1 MEKKDLLKRID
12 KPFLDRLFGFCYAR
26 TRDSYEAEQLCSD
39 VTFAMVKAAGSEG
52 EVENPDAFL
61 WKIARNVYAEF
72 SRKRKQ
78 ETLLIFEENAD
89 KLLADLADEPC
100 GPRDEELL
108 AAIYR
113 QIAFLTKIYRETMI
127 LFYLDGRPASE
138 IAKIQGVSE
147 TAVRQR
153 LFSARNKIRNEVTKM
168 TRNEYAATTPTAL
181 KKVNYCIWGNGD
193 PSWGDPRDVLNRQF
207 SNHILSL
214 CCKKPRSAEE
224 IAQIL
229 NVPTLYVE
237 EELEILTAGANG
249 EYGFLRKE
257 KGGKYGLNIILLDG
271 ETMKKGAAVYTEQ
284 IPALCDLL
292 TDFIMV
298 HEKEYLAFPYINR
311 RVTLN
316 LVLWQQFSRFANLLS
331 DSVKAILQKSYF
343 ADEKCPDRPFSVF
356 GYAFDGKDY
365 GGIGH
370 DGIETYHLEGYHH
383 VSVQNLYGCGLKAH
397 FHCGENIST
406 NSELR
411 LAIRAV
417 NGLSAD
423 SLSEQ
428 EKEHAAK
435 AVKSGYLY
443 QEGDTL
449 YTKILVND
457 EKDSGRLFAITGRLC
472 DDGRLQAIAE
482 KIAEKT
488 AALIRETVPAHLLP
502 EWRFFNILAGL
513 PVADSLLGTFTER
526 GILQLPK
533 DGLDAEGCWISLE
546 TEKSRKNILRE
557 YSGYKKTDRFIPDSR
572 YDLNGKL
579 PEILGKIRF

>member
-1 MEKKDLLKRID
+1 MS
-12 KPFLDRLFGFCYAR
+12 FG
-26 TRDSYEAEQLCSD
+26 SSS
-39 VTFAMVKAAGSEG
+39 AG
-52 EVENPDAFL
+52 L
-61 WKIARNVYAEF
+61 
-72 SRKRKQ
+72 Q
-78 ETLLIFEENAD
+78 T
-89 KLLADLADEPC
+89 
-100 GPRDEELL
+100 
-108 AAIYR
+108 
-113 QIAFLTKIYRETMI
+113 
-127 LFYLDGRPASE
+127 
-138 IAKIQGVSE
+138 
-147 TAVRQR
+147 
-153 LFSARNKIRNEVTKM
+153 
-168 TRNEYAATTPTAL
+168 
-181 KKVNYCIWGNGD
+181 
-193 PSWGDPRDVLNRQF
+193 
-207 SNHILSL
+207 
-214 CCKKPRSAEE
+214 
-224 IAQIL
+224 
-229 NVPTLYVE
+229 
-237 EELEILTAGANG
+237 
-249 EYGFLRKE
+249 
-257 KGGKYGLNIILLDG
+257 
-271 ETMKKGAAVYTEQ
+271 
-284 IPALCDLL
+284 
-292 TDFIMV
+292 
-298 HEKEYLAFPYINR
+298 
-311 RVTLN
+311 
-316 LVLWQQFSRFANLLS
+316 LLS

-526 GILQLPK
+526 GSCSCPRTVLTPRDAGYPLKRKIAEKYFEGIQRLQ
-533 DGLDAEGCWISLE
+533 
-546 TEKSRKNILRE
+546 KNRPFH
-557 YSGYKKTDRFIPDSR
+557 SGQQIR
-572 YDLNGKL
+572 
-579 PEILGKIRF
+579 PER

>member
-1 MEKKDLLKRID
+1 MS
-12 KPFLDRLFGFCYAR
+12 FG
-26 TRDSYEAEQLCSD
+26 SSS
-39 VTFAMVKAAGSEG
+39 AG
-52 EVENPDAFL
+52 L
-61 WKIARNVYAEF
+61 
-72 SRKRKQ
+72 Q
-78 ETLLIFEENAD
+78 T
-89 KLLADLADEPC
+89 
-100 GPRDEELL
+100 
-108 AAIYR
+108 
-113 QIAFLTKIYRETMI
+113 
-127 LFYLDGRPASE
+127 
-138 IAKIQGVSE
+138 
-147 TAVRQR
+147 
-153 LFSARNKIRNEVTKM
+153 
-168 TRNEYAATTPTAL
+168 
-181 KKVNYCIWGNGD
+181 
-193 PSWGDPRDVLNRQF
+193 
-207 SNHILSL
+207 
-214 CCKKPRSAEE
+214 
-224 IAQIL
+224 
-229 NVPTLYVE
+229 
-237 EELEILTAGANG
+237 
-249 EYGFLRKE
+249 
-257 KGGKYGLNIILLDG
+257 
-271 ETMKKGAAVYTEQ
+271 
-284 IPALCDLL
+284 
-292 TDFIMV
+292 
-298 HEKEYLAFPYINR
+298 
-311 RVTLN
+311 
-316 LVLWQQFSRFANLLS
+316 LLS
-331 DSVKAILQKSYF
+331 DSVIAILQKSYF
-343 ADEKCPDRPFSVF
+343 ADEKRPDRPFSVF

-370 DGIETYHLEGYHH
+370 DGIEAYHLEGYHH

-579 PEILGKIRF
+579 PEILAKYGFESYFAGDSRRQ